1 MKIHFW
7 NVVTLLKQWLGG
19 EVEINEQDLHHEE
32 GRRRLVEKLR
42 EVLNRII
49 KDKLPTY
56 PYPTL
61 LKRRLKNIVESLI
74 EKLQTKKH

>member
-1 MKIHFW
+1 MKIHFL
-7 NVVTLLKQWLGG
+7 NVVNILRRWLGR

-32 GRRRLVEKLR
+32 GRRRLIEKLR
-42 EVLNRII
+42 EVLARII

-61 LKRRLKNIVESLI
+61 LKRWLKNIVESLI
-74 EKLQTKKH
+74 EKLQAKK